1 MSIERKNIIAAIKE
15 VRKNSKKRNFTQSIE
30 LVVNLREIDMKS
42 SEGRIRERIELP
54 HALDE
59 RPNKIC
65 VVATGERA
73 LKAKRAKADFVISRN
88 ELMELGGRKKDLR
101 KIANL
106 YDFFLAEAP
115 LMPSVGKILGPVLGP
130 RGKMP
135 EPVPLSADITEIIK
149 KHRKMV
155 SIRTRNQPLLQC
167 SVGTETMKEEEVAE
181 NVQAVLTSV
190 QRKLKR
196 GIKNIRTIY
205 LKTTMGPSVKVT

>member
-15 VRKNSKKRNFTQSIE
+15 VQKNSKKRNFTQSIE

-42 SEGRIRERIELP
+42 PEGRIRERIELP
-54 HALDE
+54 YALHE
-59 RPNKIC
+59 KPSKIC
-65 VVATGERA
+65 VIATGERA
-73 LKAKRAKADFVISRN
+73 LKAKRAKADLVIGRS
-88 ELMELGGRKKDLR
+88 ELMELGGKKKELR
-101 KIANL
+101 NIANL

-115 LMPSVGKILGPVLGP
+115 LMPSVGKIFGPVLGP

-135 EPVPLSADITEIIK
+135 EPVPPSVDIAETIK

-181 NVQAVLTSV
+181 NVQTVLTSV
-190 QRKLKR
+190 QRKLKK
-196 GIKNIRTIY
+196 GLKNIRTIY
-205 LKTTMGPSVKVT
+205 LKTSMGPSVKVT

>member
-15 VRKNSKKRNFTQSIE
+15 VQKNSKKRNFTQSIE

-42 SEGRIRERIELP
+42 PEGRIRERIELP
-54 HALDE
+54 YAIHE
-59 RPNKIC
+59 KPNKIC
-65 VVATGERA
+65 VIATGERA
-73 LKAKRAKADFVISRN
+73 LKAKRAKADLVIGRS
-88 ELMELGGRKKDLR
+88 ELMELGGKKKELR
-101 KIANL
+101 NIANL

-135 EPVPLSADITEIIK
+135 EPVPPSVDITETIK

-181 NVQAVLTSV
+181 NVQAVLISV
-190 QRKLKR
+190 QRKLKK
-196 GIKNIRTIY
+196 GLKNIRNIY
-205 LKTTMGPSVKVT
+205 LKTSMGPSVKVT